1 MREERIGADAVPI
14 NWLSLDH
21 KHSDEMVGYVEVEL
35 QLTELLFVYRNIIES
50 LASEG
55 VRCD

>member
-1 MREERIGADAVPI
+1 MA
-14 NWLSLDH
+14 
-21 KHSDEMVGYVEVEL
+21 GYVEVEL